1 MSAPFLVRRRL
12 GQAQVLTD
20 ATLDKAL
27 SAPRAVIYFGSPS
40 CPYCVA
46 YKPVFEEVARE
57 QAGRILMASLDANEA
72 SASASKYKVE
82 GIPATIF
89 LVNGQ
94 EVGRVEGQLSKEDL
108 LAQISKVFKTG
119 IAAPAAGA
127 PPLGVILGGLAIV
140 AGGIY
145 LLTRK

>member
-27 SAPRAVIYFGSPS
+27 SASRAVIYFGSPS

-46 YKPVFEEVARE
+46 YKPIFEEVAKE

-89 LVNGQ
+89 LLNGQ
-94 EVGRVEGQLSKEDL
+94 EVGRVEGKLSKEDL
-108 LAQISKVFKTG
+108 QAQISKVFG
-119 IAAPAAGA
+119 ASAAPAAG
-127 PPLGVILGGLAIV
+127 PPIGLVLGGLALV

-145 LLTRK
+145 LLTKE

>member
-1 MSAPFLVRRRL
+1 MSGPFLVRRRL

-57 QAGRILMASLDANEA
+57 QAGKILMASLDANDAKA
-72 SASASKYKVE
+72 SATKYNIE

-94 EVGRVEGQLSKEDL
+94 EVGRVEGGLNKEDL
-108 LAQISKVFKTG
+108 QAQISKVFGT
-119 IAAPAAGA
+119 AAPAASA
-127 PPLGVILGGLAIV
+127 ASPLGLVLGGLVLV

-145 LLTRK
+145 LLTRKG